1 MPKIVSSDGS
11 IRISG
16 SIIHQVRELLNI
28 ATNDSRFG
36 VKVRDIL
43 NEGYTKQS
51 NPYIRSFRTAQEY
64 AGVWYKLAE
73 FVRSEYGIN
82 KITDVKP
89 EHVEA
94 FIEQKADLSAK
105 SLKNISSAIG
115 KLENVITQKLGIEVN
130 FGEREHSTGRWY
142 ANELAKDVSGGWD
155 RGAYESPQAVIER
168 LSVPEH
174 SLVARLQYEGGFRIH
189 EVAGIRESS
198 FVDGWGIQV
207 RGKGGF
213 ERTVEISPELW
224 REAKEV
230 VERYGRIEFSYQSY
244 LEELKDASLQSG
256 QAYQGSH
263 GFRYNFAQEKYE
275 QFISEGLGH
284 WEALKEVSE
293 LMGHHR
299 PEITMHYLG
308 KGR

>member
-1 MPKIVSSDGS
+1 MPKIVSVDGS

-16 SIIHQVRELLNI
+16 SIIHQVKELLNV
-28 ATNDSRFG
+28 ATNDSQFG
-36 VKVRDIL
+36 IKVRDIL
-43 NEGYTKQS
+43 SEGYTKQS

-64 AGVWYKLAE
+64 AGTWFKLAE

-82 KITDVKP
+82 KVTDIKP
-89 EHVEA
+89 EHIEA
-94 FIEQKADLSAK
+94 FIEQKADLSPK
-105 SLKNISSAIG
+105 TLKNISAAIG
-115 KLENVITQKLGIEVN
+115 KLENVITQKLGLEVN
-130 FGEREHSTGRWY
+130 FGDREHSTGRWY
-142 ANELAKDVSGGWD
+142 ANELARDASAGSD
-155 RGAYESPQAVIER
+155 RGAYENPQAVIEN
-168 LSVPEH
+168 LSTPEH
-174 SLVARLQYEGGFRIH
+174 ELVARLQYEGGFRIH

-213 ERTVEISPELW
+213 ERTVEVSPELW
-224 REAKEV
+224 SWAKEV
-230 VERYGRIEFSYQSY
+230 VESSGRINFSYKAY
-244 LEELKDASLQSG
+244 LEDLKEASLFSG
-256 QAYQGSH
+256 QVYQGSH

-275 QFISEGLGH
+275 QLLSDGFGH

-308 KGR
+308 KVG